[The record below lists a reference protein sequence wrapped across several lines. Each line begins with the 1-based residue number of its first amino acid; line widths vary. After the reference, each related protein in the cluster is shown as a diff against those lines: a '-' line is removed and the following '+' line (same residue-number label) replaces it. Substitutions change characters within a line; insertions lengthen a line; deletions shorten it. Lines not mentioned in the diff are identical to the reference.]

1 MNISAISMTLSN
13 KHDLESKDI
22 LRVLREITQ
31 TPNCEA
37 PLGCNL
43 DRGVVPTA
51 GERRNKRYKGS
62 RQIETGCKLKRMRG

>member
-1 MNISAISMTLSN
+1 MNISAINMTLSN

-22 LRVLREITQ
+22 LRVLREITL

-37 PLGCNL
+37 PLGCNP

-51 GERRNKRYKGS
+51 GERQNKRYQGS
-62 RQIETGCKLKRMRG
+62 RQIESWL